1 MSAPWDS
8 PNHAICPECGF
19 TASDKEKP
27 NSGWFECQ
35 CGAAFDVKIKP
46 KEPSWASLEGLKQAV
61 NDLISANDRLFGE
74 VDRLRSERDMYWEV
88 YLAAKD
94 VRDLREQAVCCPV
107 TKEMQDKA
115 ALSLEFTIDQ
125 AEDWENNL

>member
-1 MSAPWDS
+1 MSMMY
-8 PNHAICPECGF
+8 C
-19 TASDKEKP
+19 
-27 NSGWFECQ
+27 FECDRAIDTDYFMNGHQ
-35 CGAAFDVKIKP
+35 FEPDFKCEDCVEKLTPMQMLTLSVEENVKLIDRMRG
-46 KEPSWASLEGLKQAV
+46 EID
-61 NDLISANDRLFGE
+61 DLRH
-74 VDRLRSERDMYWEV
+74 ERDMYWEV